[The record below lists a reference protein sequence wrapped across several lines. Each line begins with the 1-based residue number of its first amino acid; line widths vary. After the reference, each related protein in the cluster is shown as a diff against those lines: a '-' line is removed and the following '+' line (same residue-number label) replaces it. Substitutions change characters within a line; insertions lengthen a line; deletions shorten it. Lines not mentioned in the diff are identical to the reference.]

1 MIQILNTI
9 LIILIIIL
17 ISKTN
22 QAATD
27 CVKEAG
33 KNGKDCNAK
42 STFISIS
49 EWNFIYEEDQA
60 YMCCYYKGKIS
71 NLDYEGC
78 FPFFADFILE
88 NKVNNLL
95 DEMEKGIWELAS
107 GFPCNN
113 PSIDCS
119 SDIIIFYKIFLF
131 LVFFI

>member
-1 MIQILNTI
+1 M
-9 LIILIIIL
+9 
-17 ISKTN
+17 
-22 QAATD
+22 
-27 CVKEAG
+27 
-33 KNGKDCNAK
+33 
-42 STFISIS
+42 S

-95 DEMEKGIWELAS
+95 DEMEKGLWELAP
-107 GFPCNN
+107 GFPSNN

-119 SDIIIFYKIFLF
+119 SDIIIFSKIFLF
-131 LVFFI
+131 LIFFI